1 MGYACIKCYYY
12 ICTWL
17 LVLFSSLQTTLY
29 DVLPTLIVVDAIE
42 KGAVD
47 VKIMK
52 CVTMGPPE
60 AGKTQLKRALLGDFT
75 EADTS
80 TPASTQATPAVEIL
94 VAGEKRWEYLDFKR
108 LQAAV
113 QKAASTRKFSERST
127 WEDPP
132 FHPQPESNQEC
143 ISKEPSDE
151 EYFLEKH
158 EEVPIYDVQN

>member
-1 MGYACIKCYYY
+1 MLFV
-12 ICTWL
+12 L
-17 LVLFSSLQTTLY
+17 LVLFSSLQTTLC
-29 DVLPTLIVVDAIE
+29 DVLPSLNYVVDAIE

-60 AGKTQLKRALLGDFT
+60 AGKTQLKHALLGDFT

-94 VAGEKRWEYLDFKR
+94 VAGEKKWEHLDFKR

-113 QKAASTRKFSERST
+113 QKTASTR
-127 WEDPP
+127 
-132 FHPQPESNQEC
+132 
-143 ISKEPSDE
+143 
-151 EYFLEKH
+151 
-158 EEVPIYDVQN
+158 